1 MGQHFTEVTP
11 NVFDGVHSMRRTHA
25 GIQYLKQSGLFKSYM
40 QDYVDSK
47 TRPFIAWDGEGWT
60 DNNGEHRYMLLQS
73 STGAYIDAPQL
84 TTGEALTMMLR
95 VAADNPKTIHVIY
108 GGGYDATHILRDIPL
123 TLTAQLKDN
132 NPITWYYQNETTGR
146 RNRFVINYL
155 PHKWLQIS
163 GFDWDTRRWLRVK
176 IFDVMTF
183 FQSSFINALDS
194 RGIDV
199 PDIIRSGKA
208 SRSDFTYGD
217 INEIRLYCQME
228 LELLVVLCNR
238 LRDEFDEAGLWV
250 TQWHGPGAVANVV
263 YKQFGIAKHM
273 QPPTPEIEYASQHAY
288 FGGHFEQF
296 KAGHYDGCVYL
307 YDINSAYPYHIANLP
322 SLANAD
328 WEYTTAYD
336 PKAVGIW
343 YVDYDDAAE
352 NHVTSHPL
360 PWRSKTSEVGFP
372 THNNGVWVWSPEAK
386 YATRVHHGYI
396 LHPATTEKPFEFVGD
411 LYKKRREWQRLGKGG
426 ERALK
431 LALNSLYGKMAQRIG
446 ANPDKNG
453 GRPAWHQL
461 NWAGL
466 VTSGT
471 RAQIVDAIAQAPTS
485 IIAVETDSI
494 MSTVP
499 LNLPCGT
506 ALGEWGLKEYDW
518 VTYIQSGI
526 YFTSDGA
533 GDTKSKTRGIDT
545 RELHHD
551 EVLRFLDGDQREP
564 LLVSDRKFIGL
575 GNPRTYLYGQW
586 QDGVKQVKVAGQ
598 KRLHSRIH
606 CGACHEGVS
615 MAEGLHDLIA
625 NPTFGNPLNGEHP
638 SAPHPL
644 PWIDGGVINGT
655 SEDLTYIGDAVADY
669 DNPRHT

>member
-1 MGQHFTEVTP
+1 MGQHFTEVEPTA
-11 NVFDGVHSMRRTHA
+11 FDGVHSLRQTTA
-25 GIQYLKQSGLFKSYM
+25 GIDYLKQTGRFREYM
-40 QDYVDSK
+40 QTRMTVP

-60 DNNGEHRYMLLQS
+60 DSIGEHRYMLLQS

-84 TTGEALTMMLR
+84 TTGECLTTILR

-123 TLTAQLKDN
+123 ALTAQLKDN
-132 NPITWYYQNETTGR
+132 NPITWYYIHPTTGR

-163 GFDWDTRRWLRVK
+163 GFDWQTRRFIRVK

-183 FQSSFINALDS
+183 FQSTFINALDS
-194 RGIDV
+194 RNIPI

-208 SRSDFTYGD
+208 SRSDFTYQD
-217 INEIRLYCQME
+217 IEEIRLYCQTE
-228 LELLVVLCNR
+228 LELLVILCNQ
-238 LRDEFDEAGLWV
+238 LRDEFEEAGLSV

-263 YKQFGIAKHM
+263 YKKFGIDKHL
-273 QPPTPEIEYASQHAY
+273 QTPTPEIERASQHAY

-296 KAGHYDGCVYL
+296 KAGHYDGTVYL
-307 YDINSAYPYHIANLP
+307 YDINSAYPFHIASLP
-322 SLANAD
+322 SLADAD
-328 WEYTTAYD
+328 WEYSTTYD
-336 PKAVGIW
+336 PTAIGIW
-343 YVDYDDAAE
+343 MVDYDDTAS
-352 NHVTSHPL
+352 NHVQSHPL
-360 PWRSKTSEVGFP
+360 PWRSVTSEVGFP
-372 THNNGVWVWSPEAK
+372 THNHSVWVWSPEAK

-396 LHPATTEKPFEFVGD
+396 LHPANTSKPFEFVGD

-446 ANPDKNG
+446 GKLTKNG
-453 GRPAWHQL
+453 GRPTWHQL

-471 RAQIVDAIAQAPTS
+471 RAQIIDAIALAPNS
-485 IIAVETDSI
+485 IISVETDSI
-494 MSTVP
+494 MSTIP
-499 LNLPCGT
+499 LDLPCGA
-506 ALGEWGLKEYDW
+506 ALGQWGLKQYDW

-526 YFTSDGA
+526 YFTSDGL
-533 GDTKSKTRGIDT
+533 GDSKSKTRGIDT
-545 RELHHD
+545 RELKHE
-551 EVLRFLDGDQREP
+551 EVLRFLDSDQREP

-575 GNPRTYLYGQW
+575 GNPRTYAYGQW
-586 QDGVKQVKVAGQ
+586 LDGVKEVKVAGQ
-598 KRLHSRIH
+598 KRLHSYLH
-606 CGACHEGVS
+606 CAACHAGTS
-615 MAEGLHDLIA
+615 MAEGLHDLIT
-625 NPTFGNPLNGEHP
+625 NPNFGNSENGHHP

-644 PWIDGGVINGT
+644 PWIDGGVINGQ

-669 DNPRHT
+669 ENGRHT